1 MKPVFKEHPLRKH
14 VQKHLELLRTI
25 QRHKYHPLIHK
36 LRTKFGISKKTLFY
50 VKEYGPHSNV
60 PKTIIRESIKVLL
73 FASLLSSLGGLA
85 LEHIKVLFVSILP
98 LVILF
103 PALNDMIG
111 DYGIIISSRFSTLLH
126 TGKIKRKWRHN
137 LALGKLFTQ
146 IFIVSIL
153 TAILSSIIALALS
166 SFSTDYHL
174 TLATG
179 IKVFLIGIIDV
190 VLLVNGLFF
199 ISIIA
204 GLHYFRKKEDP
215 NNFLIP
221 IATSVA
227 DFGNLIILSI
237 LIKLFF
243 F

>member
-1 MKPVFKEHPLRKH
+1 MKPILRKH
-14 VQKHLELLRTI
+14 VWKHLKILQSIE
-25 QRHKYHPLIHK
+25 RHKYHPIIHK

-50 VKEYGPHSNV
+50 VKEYGSHSNV

-126 TGKIKRKWRHN
+126 TGEIKRKWHHN
-137 LALGKLFTQ
+137 LTLGKLFTQ

-153 TAILSSIIALALS
+153 TTILSSVLALALS
-166 SFSTDYHL
+166 SFSSDYHL
-174 TLATG
+174 TLAIG
-179 IKVFLIGIIDV
+179 IKVFLISIIDV
-190 VLLVNGLFF
+190 VILVNGLFF

-204 GLHYFRKKEDP
+204 GLHYFKKKEDP

-221 IATSVA
+221 ITTSVV
-227 DFGNLIILSI
+227 DFGNLLILS
-237 LIKLFF
+237 LLVRLFF